1 MTFIDTFGGTGSP
14 FGNSGIAAGNPGPPG
29 ATVPGSGGFGSSSSK
44 AGGPG
49 PGFVSPFDQQAVG
62 RAAQFSGEAM
72 ANRYAQLGLSGQ
84 GATPTSPGGPAGGI
98 GVGSIG
104 AGIIPG
110 GGLGGPGSP
119 SETTA
124 EMQDLG
130 QIPTLTGGIPGEAM
144 ATIGEIQNANL
155 ANQSSSG
162 GGGGGKGGGG
172 KGAGQ
177 AIGAIA
183 PLALGGK

>member
-62 RAAQFSGEAM
+62 QAAQFSGEAM

-104 AGIIPG
+104 TGMLPGTAGVG
-110 GGLGGPGSP
+110 GGIGSEP
-119 SETTA
+119 TA
-124 EMQDLG
+124 EQ
-130 QIPTLTGGIPGEAM
+130 Q
-144 ATIGEIQNANL
+144 
-155 ANQSSSG
+155 
-162 GGGGGKGGGG
+162 
-172 KGAGQ
+172 
-177 AIGAIA
+177 
-183 PLALGGK
+183 